1 MNESSIIKNDLK
13 IVKLNSVDVI
23 RNTDHL
29 TSFKNLVLS
38 NENMYPSI
46 DKWFNNKVLPGLKT
60 SERVGYIGYLNELPV
75 ISAVLKKGK
84 QAKFCHLKIDK
95 SLQDDNLG
103 EAFFALMTLEARQE
117 AQEIHFTLPESLW
130 DSKKEFFQSFGF
142 KDVIKSKI
150 QYRLFEEELKCTAP
164 YNIVQEAVL
173 RKLPKLARKFSIDGH
188 SMANSLLMSIKPEN
202 AEKIFYK
209 DKKVEIRRK
218 FSTKWIGEDI
228 CIYASQPS
236 ACLMGEALIKNVV
249 KGSPEYIWEEYH
261 TEINSTK
268 KDFDDYVN
276 SLEEVYA
283 IEFDK
288 VKAYRVKVPISQLMF
303 LGNSEL
309 VPPQSYQILEKS
321 ESWSQAVSMAALL
334 HGSKSTGSTFSKNS
348 KKKEKSNQIQ
358 YSFFI

>member
-1 MNESSIIKNDLK
+1 MSESSIIKNDLK

-29 TSFKNLVLS
+29 TFFKNLVLS
-38 NENMYPSI
+38 NENMYPNI
-46 DKWFNNKVLPGLKT
+46 DKWVKDKVLPGLKT
-60 SERVGYIGYLNELPV
+60 SERIGYVGYLNNLPV

-84 QAKFCHLKIDK
+84 HAKFCHLKIDD

-103 EAFFALMTLEARQE
+103 EAFFALMTLEARHE

-142 KDVIKSKI
+142 KDAIKSKV

-164 YNIVQEAVL
+164 YRIVQEAVL

-188 SMANSLLMSIKPEN
+188 SMVNSLLMSIKPEN
-202 AEKIFYK
+202 AEKIFHK
-209 DKKVEIRRK
+209 GKRVEIRRK

-249 KGSPEYIWEEYH
+249 RGSPEYIWEEYH
-261 TEINSTK
+261 TKINSSK
-268 KDFDDYVN
+268 EDFDDYV
-276 SLEEVYA
+276 STLEEVYA
-283 IEFDK
+283 IELDN
-288 VKAYRVKVPISQLMF
+288 VNAYRQMVPISQLMF

-309 VPPQSYQILEKS
+309 VPPQSYQILENN

-334 HGSKSTGSTFSKNS
+334 HGSTSTHSRNATST
-348 KKKEKSNQIQ
+348 KEKKATNQI
-358 YSFFI
+358 SFPFTI